1 MIRINRKSIKCFLY
15 DLCGKFVK
23 IQSTSKAFI
32 FLFLASYPLCAA
44 PQKDK
49 MPSVEASIGY
59 DAELQIFRG
68 QTLPL
73 TLRAIPSHGYD
84 VDFQIVT
91 QPRYGTLSEST
102 RLSKG
107 AISIF
112 YTHNG
117 KENQTDDS
125 FQFKIKTGP
134 QKAWTTRTAKITI
147 IEPPAR
153 LEAQPRTLDF
163 GSVFIGESAIQPLRI
178 SNTGGAILK
187 GRLELT
193 EPWSLQG
200 SPDFQIS
207 SGKSKI
213 FRISFAPKNPEL
225 QRGKITINL
234 GSHPNPEIVIQ
245 GTGEARFEAPEK
257 ATFDQSLS
265 PPSLQLVVTNK
276 TPDPLPISIASQEPI
291 IASEKI
297 ELSGNGKS
305 TVELKIKPGFFKEKF
320 AQIFLNDGASTRL
333 VKIQLPPPP
342 PYFEWDA
349 STQTQLGEITPNRPR
364 MITARLQNLGTYAA
378 TIHIQAQGE
387 GFSSS
392 QTTPLTIPPGSY
404 ADVPATWTFSAP
416 GLIEA
421 TLTATSGAI
430 SKTMAFHAAVP
441 APTPLPTP
449 RTLSAP
455 VTSKPDIPAKK
466 PQEIKI
472 LSESEQQDLKKRLP
486 SDPTYR
492 LIPKLGRADALVSW
506 AYSGSNRTQF
516 TISLK
521 TTKRPLALE
530 EGLNNRFTVPGEL
543 ADKKSTDIWTPL
555 PAKVVQIKQLPD
567 GRWEAIVPSLRT
579 GYHDVRI
586 IAKADESS
594 RSDGIEFVIEVPP
607 LPPLWNNHWL
617 LGSFLLICLLYLI
630 RNPLI
635 NLIRPKKN

>member
-1 MIRINRKSIKCFLY
+1 MSYFLSVISDPFLRFWSY
-15 DLCGKFVK
+15 
-23 IQSTSKAFI
+23 SAAFI

-59 DAELQIFRG
+59 DAELQVFRG

-163 GSVFIGESAIQPLRI
+163 ESVFIGESAIQPLRI
-178 SNTGGAILK
+178 SNTGGGILK

-213 FRISFAPKNPEL
+213 FRITFAPKNPEL
-225 QRGKITINL
+225 QRGKIAVNL

-291 IASEKI
+291 IAPEKI

-305 TVELKIKPGFFKEKF
+305 VVELKIKPGFFKEKF
-320 AQIFLNDGASTRL
+320 AAISLTDGASTRL

-378 TIHIQAQGE
+378 TIHIQASGV
-387 GFSSS
+387 GFSKAESPS
-392 QTTPLTIPPGSY
+392 ITIPPNSF
-404 ADVPATWTFSAP
+404 ADVPVTWIFDNP
-416 GLIEA
+416 GPVEA
-421 TLTATSGAI
+421 SLTATSGGI
-430 SKTMAFHAAVP
+430 SKTLNFHATVLAPP
-441 APTPLPTP
+441 ASPTP
-449 RTLSAP
+449 RPDFTPAA
-455 VTSKPDIPAKK
+455 TSKPDIPAKK

-472 LSESEQQDLKKRLP
+472 LSDGEEQDLKKRLP

-506 AYSGSNRTQF
+506 AYSGSNRPKF
-516 TISLK
+516 TVSLK
-521 TTKRPLALE
+521 TTRRSLALE

-543 ADKKSTDIWTPL
+543 ADKKSTDLWTPL
-555 PAKVVQIKQLPD
+555 SAKVAQIKQLPD
-567 GRWEAIVPSLRT
+567 GRWEAIMPNLRA
-579 GYHDVRI
+579 GYHDIRI
-586 IAKADESS
+586 TAQADQST
-594 RSDGIEFVIEVPP
+594 RVDGIQYVIEVPP
-607 LPPLWNNHWL
+607 IPPPWNNQWL
-617 LGSFLLICLLYLI
+617 LGSILVFCLLYLL